1 MPSGRYLLLRE
12 EIEVNLFDKP
22 VIVLGHGVRA
32 SGADASKL
40 LDLGVPIVS
49 SWQGADLVDN
59 FHPMY
64 YGHIGIYGQRAANKV
79 FYEANEILAIGAR
92 MCPWMVGHAGLREG
106 QRLTMVDVDP
116 NERKFKAEMIVQDAK
131 AFIESFS
138 PNVSCYSWRKQCE
151 RWKEEYPWVESPTHD
166 DTNGYINSYRFA
178 ERLQPMLA
186 RDEVIVVD
194 TGSLMC
200 PVFQALK
207 VKPPQRIMTAGGLGE
222 MGNALP
228 GAIGASFARGK
239 GEVLAFIGDGGMMM
253 NLQELAVI
261 KHHNL
266 PVKMIV
272 FENDGYSMIK
282 GTFSNVGK
290 TRRGVDKASGLEM
303 PDFFEVAKAFG
314 IAASTISSWA
324 MFDEVIPQMLAYPGP
339 FLAQVHIDPE
349 QAFMPRLK
357 PIIKDGVITPARFDQ
372 LSPIYA

>member
-1 MPSGRYLLLRE
+1 M
-12 EIEVNLFDKP
+12 NLFDKP

-32 SGADASKL
+32 SGADASRL

-64 YGHIGIYGQRAANKV
+64 YGRLGIYGQRATNKV

-92 MCPWMVGHAGLREG
+92 MCPWMVGHAGLRPE
-106 QRLTMVDVDP
+106 QRLTMVDVDA
-116 NERKFKAEMIVQDAK
+116 NERKFKAEMIVQDAR
-131 AFIESFS
+131 AFIESFA
-138 PNVSCYSWRKQCE
+138 PNVSCYSWVKQCE
-151 RWKEEYPWVESPTHD
+151 RWKEEFPWVESPTHD
-166 DTNGYINSYRFA
+166 DTNGYINTYRFA
-178 ERLQPMLA
+178 QRLQPYLA
-186 RDEVIVVD
+186 RDEVILVD

-200 PVFQALK
+200 PVFQALR
-207 VKPPQRIMTAGGLGE
+207 VRPPQRIMTAGGLGE
-222 MGNALP
+222 MGNGLP

-253 NLQELAVI
+253 NLQELAVV

-266 PVKMIV
+266 PVKILV

-282 GTFSNVGK
+282 GTFANVGK
-290 TRRGVDKASGLEM
+290 PRRGVDKASGLEM
-303 PDFFEVAKAFG
+303 PDFLEVARAFG
-314 IAASTISSWA
+314 ISAGNISSWA
-324 MFDEVIPQMLAYPGP
+324 HFDEVIPKMLAHPGP

-357 PIIKDGVITPARFDQ
+357 PIIKDGTITPARFDQ